1 MQRPSG
7 HGPGK
12 HSAHAHGHGHSH
24 GQARGPAAH
33 AHGARHAHGPGR
45 EGRSL
50 LWALILTGG
59 FALVELAGGIFANS
73 LTLLADGGHMLTD
86 ALSLALAWVAL
97 RFAGRPSDRRR
108 TYGYQRLQVLA
119 AFVNSLLLLGAVTW
133 LVFEAIE
140 RLRNPAPVA
149 GALMF
154 VVGAGGLVVNLLAL
168 AMLHRG
174 DSHNLNLRAAYLH
187 VLSDTLGSVMALI
200 AATVVMLTGWTQID
214 PLLAL
219 LVVALIVRSA
229 VSLLIQSAHILLEGT
244 PDWLDI
250 DELQRELRASVGGVI
265 DVHHVHVWSITT
277 HQPMLTLHAR
287 VESAAAAG
295 IVLAEIKAFLAERYG
310 IDHSTIQIE
319 QAECADARALTSAP
333 RLR

>member
-12 HSAHAHGHGHSH
+12 HSAHAHGHGHAHGGSH
-24 GQARGPAAH
+24 GH
-33 AHGARHAHGPGR
+33 
-45 EGRSL
+45 EGRRL
-50 LWALILTGG
+50 LWALVLTGG
-59 FALVELAGGIFANS
+59 FAVVELAGGFLANS

-86 ALSLALAWVAL
+86 ALSLALAFVAL
-97 RFAGRPSDRRR
+97 RFANRPSDRRR

-140 RLRNPAPVA
+140 RLRSPAPVA
-149 GALMF
+149 GTMLL
-154 VVGAGGLVVNLLAL
+154 VVGAGGLIVNLLAL
-168 AMLHRG
+168 ALLRRR
-174 DSHNLNLRAAYLH
+174 DTHNLNLRAAYLH
-187 VLSDTLGSVMALI
+187 VLSDALGSVMALV
-200 AATVVMLTGWTQID
+200 AAVVVMVTGWTQID

-219 LVVALIVRSA
+219 VVVALIVRSA

-250 DELQRELRASVGGVI
+250 DELQRELRASVSGVI

-287 VESAAAAG
+287 IESEAAAG
-295 IVLAEIKAFLAERYG
+295 LVLAQIKAFLAQRYG
-310 IDHSTIQIE
+310 LDHSTIQIE
-319 QAECADARALTSAP
+319 QAECADHHSAESA
-333 RLR
+333 RLRRHGPG

>member
-1 MQRPSG
+1 M
-7 HGPGK
+7 
-12 HSAHAHGHGHSH
+12 HAHSHSH
-24 GQARGPAAH
+24 GRH
-33 AHGARHAHGPGR
+33 DHGAHDHGHDSR
-45 EGRSL
+45 RL
-50 LWALILTGG
+50 LWALVLTGG
-59 FALVELAGGIFANS
+59 FAIVELAGGILANS

-97 RFAGRPSDRRR
+97 RFANRPSDRRR

-133 LVFEAIE
+133 LLFEAIE

-149 GALMF
+149 GTLML

-168 AMLHRG
+168 ALLHRR
-174 DSHNLNLRAAYLH
+174 DTRNLNLRAAYLH
-187 VLSDTLGSVMALI
+187 VVSDALGSVMALI
-200 AATVVMLTGWTQID
+200 AAIVVMVTGWTQID

-229 VSLLIQSAHILLEGT
+229 VSLFVQSAHILLEGT

-250 DELQRELRASVGGVI
+250 DELQNELRASVPGVL

-287 VESAAAAG
+287 VQNDVSASA
-295 IVLAEIKAFLAERYG
+295 VLGEIKAFLAARYG
-310 IDHSTIQIE
+310 LDHSTIQIE
-319 QAECADARALTSAP
+319 QRECADHHGAQREPKRGQAP
-333 RLR
+333 F